1 MTTGLEKRSGIK
13 SLCILAVAVI
23 VLSAMYAAWLAF
35 GANGSGENDLL
46 EIEFWAMGRE
56 GEIVPKLLKGFER
69 ENPGVRVIVQQVPW
83 TAAHEKLLTAFAGDA
98 LPDVAQMGNTWMSEF
113 AALNSI
119 ARLEAKADAS
129 SVIEEQDYFPG
140 IWATNR
146 VADGLYGVP
155 WYVDTRLIFYR
166 KDILRAA
173 GIVRPPRDWA
183 DWVQAATAVKKHV
196 GKDNFAFFVPL
207 NEFDLQV
214 SLALQQG
221 VPLLRDGDRYG
232 NFSSPE
238 LVAALDF
245 YLDFF
250 RKGLAPPFSE
260 TDISNVWDE
269 FARGYF
275 TFYLTG
281 PWNIGEFRRRLPAD
295 MQDDWMTAILPG
307 PSGPGASTA
316 GGSSLVVFE
325 HSEQRDVAFRLV
337 EFLSRPETQ
346 QQFYEISGNL
356 PPRRSSWR
364 GDRLESDPYV
374 VAFKD
379 QLERA
384 LPVPKIP
391 EWERIVQELR
401 MVTERAVHE
410 KWTAAEAAREL
421 DNRIDHILE
430 KRRWMLARKGR
441 DDS

>member
-1 MTTGLEKRSGIK
+1 MTIGWEKRWGEK
-13 SLCILAVAVI
+13 TAVMFVVAVL
-23 VLSAMYAAWLAF
+23 VLGAMCAACT
-35 GANGSGENDLL
+35 NGSGQDDIL
-46 EIEFWAMGRE
+46 EIKFWAMGRE
-56 GEIVPKLLKGFER
+56 GEIVPELLKEFER
-69 ENPGVRVIVQQVPW
+69 ENPAVRVMVQQVPW

-98 LPDVAQMGNTWMSEF
+98 LPDVAQMGNTWIAEF
-113 AALNSI
+113 AALDAI
-119 ARLEAKADAS
+119 ARLDEMAEAS

-146 VADGLYGVP
+146 VADTLYGVP
-155 WYVDTRLIFYR
+155 WYVDTRLLFYR
-166 KDILRAA
+166 QDILRDA

-183 DWVQAATAVKKHV
+183 EWMQAATAVKKHV
-196 GKDNFAFFVPL
+196 GKDKFALFVPL
-207 NEFDLQV
+207 NEFDMQV
-214 SLALQQG
+214 ALALQQG

-250 RKGLAPPFSE
+250 RKGLAPASSE
-260 TDISNVWDE
+260 SGISNVWDE

-295 MQDDWMTAILPG
+295 IQNDWMTAILPG

-316 GGSSLVVFE
+316 GGSSLVVFKKAE
-325 HSEQRDVAFRLV
+325 HKDVAFRLV
-337 EFLSRPETQ
+337 EFLSRPKIQ
-346 QQFYEISGNL
+346 QQLYELSGNL
-356 PPRRSSWR
+356 PPRRSSWH

-374 VAFKD
+374 LAFKE

-384 LPVPKIP
+384 LPAPKIP

-401 MVTERAVHE
+401 IVTERAVHE
-410 KWTAAEAAREL
+410 KWTATKVAHEL
-421 DNRIDHILE
+421 DRRIDSILE
-430 KRRWMLARKGR
+430 KRRWMLAREGG
-441 DDS
+441 DGS

>member
-1 MTTGLEKRSGIK
+1 MTTSWGKRSRK
-13 SLCILAVAVI
+13 KPLSMFAVAVV
-23 VLSAMYAAWLAF
+23 VLGAMYAVWLAF
-35 GANGSGENDLL
+35 GTRGSGEKDIL

-56 GEIVPKLLKGFER
+56 GEIVPELLQRFER

-98 LPDVAQMGNTWMSEF
+98 LPDVAQMGNTWIAEF
-113 AALNSI
+113 AALDAI
-119 ARLEAKADAS
+119 ARLDEMAGTS

-146 VADGLYGVP
+146 VAERLYGVP
-155 WYVDTRLIFYR
+155 WYVDTRLVFYR
-166 KDILRAA
+166 QDILSAA

-183 DWVQAATAVKKHV
+183 EWMQAATAVKKYV
-196 GKDNFAFFVPL
+196 GKDSFALFVPL
-207 NEFDLQV
+207 NEFEMQV

-221 VPLLRDGDRYG
+221 VPLLRDGNRYG

-250 RKGLAPPFSE
+250 RKGLAPPSSE
-260 TDISNVWDE
+260 TEISNVWDE

-281 PWNIGEFRRRLPAD
+281 PWNIGEFRRRLPAG
-295 MQDDWMTAILPG
+295 MQDDWMTAIFPG
-307 PSGPGASTA
+307 PKGPGASTA

-325 HSEQRDVAFRLV
+325 NSGQRDVAFRLV
-337 EFLSRPETQ
+337 EFLSRPEIQ
-346 QQFYEISGNL
+346 QQFYEKSGNL

-374 VAFKD
+374 VAFRD
-379 QLERA
+379 QLERV
-384 LPVPKIP
+384 LPTPKIP

-410 KWTAAEAAREL
+410 KWTAEEAAREL
-421 DNRIDHILE
+421 DSRIDHILE
-430 KRRWMLARKGR
+430 KRRWMLAQERG

>member
-1 MTTGLEKRSGIK
+1 MK
-13 SLCILAVAVI
+13 
-23 VLSAMYAAWLAF
+23 
-35 GANGSGENDLL
+35 
-46 EIEFWAMGRE
+46 
-56 GEIVPKLLKGFER
+56 
-69 ENPGVRVIVQQVPW
+69 
-83 TAAHEKLLTAFAGDA
+83 
-98 LPDVAQMGNTWMSEF
+98 
-113 AALNSI
+113 
-119 ARLEAKADAS
+119 
-129 SVIEEQDYFPG
+129 
-140 IWATNR
+140 
-146 VADGLYGVP
+146 
-155 WYVDTRLIFYR
+155 
-166 KDILRAA
+166 
-173 GIVRPPRDWA
+173 
-183 DWVQAATAVKKHV
+183 AATAVKKHV
-196 GKDNFAFFVPL
+196 GKDKFALFVPL
-207 NEFDLQV
+207 NEFEMQV

-250 RKGLAPPFSE
+250 RKGLAPVSSE
-260 TDISNVWDE
+260 SGISNVWNE

-325 HSEQRDVAFRLV
+325 NSGQRDVAFLLV
-337 EFLSRPETQ
+337 EFLSRPEIQ

-364 GDRLESDPYV
+364 GDRLESDPYI
-374 VAFKD
+374 VAFRE

-384 LPVPKIP
+384 LPAPKIP

-401 MVTERAVHE
+401 IVTERAVHE

-421 DNRIDHILE
+421 DSRIDHILE
-430 KRRWMLARKGR
+430 KRRWMLAREEG
-441 DDS
+441 DGS

>member
-1 MTTGLEKRSGIK
+1 MTNWQQRPWQKAPGML
-13 SLCILAVAVI
+13 VVVVI
-23 VLSAMYAAWLAF
+23 VLSAIFAACT
-35 GANGSGENDLL
+35 NGSNEDDVL
-46 EIEFWAMGRE
+46 ELKFWAMGRE
-56 GEIVPKLLKGFER
+56 GEIVPELLKEFER

-83 TAAHEKLLTAFAGDA
+83 TAAHEKLLTAFAGDT
-98 LPDVAQMGNTWMSEF
+98 LPDVAQMGNTWISEF
-113 AALNSI
+113 AALAAI
-119 ARLEAKADAS
+119 ARLDEKADAS
-129 SVIEEQDYFPG
+129 SVINERDYFPG

-146 VADGLYGVP
+146 LADGLYGVP
-155 WYVDTRLIFYR
+155 WYVDTRLLFYR
-166 KDILRAA
+166 QDVLRAA

-183 DWVQAATAVKKHV
+183 EWMQVSTAVKKHV
-196 GKDNFAFFVPL
+196 GKDNFALFVPL

-316 GGSSLVVFE
+316 GGSSLVLFE
-325 HSEQRDVAFRLV
+325 HSEQRDEAFRLV

-374 VAFKD
+374 VAFRE

-430 KRRWMLARKGR
+430 KRRWMLAREGR
-441 DDS
+441 GDS

>member
-1 MTTGLEKRSGIK
+1 MTTGRGKRPRKKTLGM
-13 SLCILAVAVI
+13 LAVAVI
-23 VLSAMYAAWLAF
+23 GLVAIYAVWLAF
-35 GANGSGENDLL
+35 GLQGSGERDIL

-56 GEIVPKLLKGFER
+56 GEIVPELLKEFER
-69 ENPGVRVIVQQVPW
+69 ENPGVRIIVQQVPW
-83 TAAHEKLLTAFAGDA
+83 TAAHEKLLTAFAGDT
-98 LPDVAQMGNTWMSEF
+98 LPDVAQMGNTWISEF
-113 AALNSI
+113 AALDAI
-119 ARLEAKADAS
+119 ARLDEKAEAS

-146 VADGLYGVP
+146 LADGLYGVP

-166 KDILRAA
+166 QDILSAA

-183 DWVQAATAVKKHV
+183 EWMQVATAVKKHV
-196 GKDNFAFFVPL
+196 GQDNFALFVPL

-232 NFSSPE
+232 NFSSHE

-281 PWNIGEFRRRLPAD
+281 PWNIGEFRRRLSAD
-295 MQDDWMTAILPG
+295 MQDDWMTAIMPG

-346 QQFYEISGNL
+346 QRFYAISGNL
-356 PPRRSSWR
+356 PPRRSSWQR
-364 GDRLESDPYV
+364 DRLESDPYV
-374 VAFKD
+374 IAFRE

-410 KWTAAEAAREL
+410 NWTAVEAAREL
-421 DNRIDHILE
+421 DSRIDHILE
-430 KRRWMLARKGR
+430 KRRWMLARKGG